1 MCTTRRVSLMSEAEI
16 VGFDGDGV
24 VIEGGVSPD
33 VLDEAR
39 SRKAAAGEPDT
50 LRECIESVLRE
61 RGEL

>member
-1 MCTTRRVSLMSEAEI
+1 MTEAEI
-16 VGFDGDGV
+16 VGYDGDGV

-33 VLDEAR
+33 VLDVAR

>member
-1 MCTTRRVSLMSEAEI
+1 MTEAEI

-39 SRKAAAGEPDT
+39 SRQEAAAESRS
-50 LRECIESVLRE
+50 LRSCIREVLQE
-61 RGEL
+61 RGEA